1 MGILQKETSAH
12 WSLLLHS
19 FMLILDISSIID
31 LTEDNNKSII
41 VGICHINIRRFTW
54 LQIAIH
60 VHQRIIVQ

>member
-12 WSLLLHS
+12 WSLLLPLFIS
-19 FMLILDISSIID
+19 KLDISSIID
-31 LTEDNNKSII
+31 LTEGVNKSII

-54 LQIAIH
+54 LQIVIH